1 MISESINIF
10 HDKIPNRNSSFNKF
24 WLFMEFMNVHSTVI
38 RTIATNCPKL
48 KSFAF
53 TWHSD
58 LNGSKCEYEHL
69 SFCQQIDELEVT
81 SARSMDYL
89 GTEILF
95 SIFIM

>member
-1 MISESINIF
+1 
-10 HDKIPNRNSSFNKF
+10 
-24 WLFMEFMNVHSTVI
+24 MNVQSTVI

-95 SIFIM
+95 SYLLDIVNVIHNMLCMQDSQKFQNCII